1 MEYLM
6 KTHQAKTE
14 TANKKTGTQRKPGV
28 SWATAG
34 FLSKPGKKDSSN
46 VGNPPTA
53 AKTRKADQIKALQ
66 EEKDGIQKRM
76 EQLEEELKEEKEL
89 EEIEGRFYD
98 RCQSMGFMK
107 KLNKRPEEKASS
119 ERKRSKTEAQK
130 KTTKPN
136 QKKLEDFYARLT
148 ECKNSWILAHI
159 TKSRDSWPEDDV
171 RNDQIRL
178 IQIKSTLPRD

>member
-1 MEYLM
+1 MR
-6 KTHQAKTE
+6 THQANTE

-46 VGNPPTA
+46 VGTA

-136 QKKLEDFYARLT
+136 QKKLEELWARIAK
-148 ECKNSWILAHI
+148 CSIADDGV
-159 TKSRDSWPEDDV
+159 RDDV
-171 RNDQIRL
+171 RNDQYSSIPYWRYV
-178 IQIKSTLPRD
+178 

>member
-1 MEYLM
+1 M

-46 VGNPPTA
+46 VGTPPTA

-76 EQLEEELKEEKEL
+76 EQLQEELKEEKEL

-148 ECKNSWILAHI
+148 EYKNSWILAHI
-159 TKSRDSWPEDDV
+159 TESRDSWPEDDV

-178 IQIKSTLPRD
+178 FQIKSTLPRD

>member
-1 MEYLM
+1 M
-6 KTHQAKTE
+6 KTHQANTKS
-14 TANKKTGTQRKPGV
+14 ANKKTGPQRKPGV
-28 SWATAG
+28 SWASAG
-34 FLSKPGKKDSSN
+34 FLSKAGKKDSSN
-46 VGNPPTA
+46 VGTPPTA

-66 EEKDGIQKRM
+66 EEKDGIQKKL
-76 EQLEEELKEEKEL
+76 EKLEEELKEEKEL

-136 QKKLEDFYARLT
+136 QKKLEDFFT
-148 ECKNSWILAHI
+148 PI
-159 TKSRDSWPEDDV
+159 TKSRDRWTEDDV
-171 RNDQIRL
+171 RNDQC
-178 IQIKSTLPRD
+178 SSNPYW